1 MELRS
6 VDPSANPYLAVAA
19 ILSAGLD
26 GLKNKIEAPKAID
39 RNIYAMD
46 DDERKANGIVDL
58 PSTLHNAL
66 KELTS
71 DEVIKKAMG
80 PHLYSNFVEAKRLE
94 WAAYRQEVSE
104 WERQQYL
111 ELY

>member
-1 MELRS
+1 M
-6 VDPSANPYLAVAA
+6 AVAT
-19 ILSAGLD
+19 ILAAGLD

-66 KELTS
+66 KELTA

>member
-1 MELRS
+1 
-6 VDPSANPYLAVAA
+6 
-19 ILSAGLD
+19 
-26 GLKNKIEAPKAID
+26 
-39 RNIYAMD
+39 
-46 DDERKANGIVDL
+46 
-58 PSTLHNAL
+58 
-66 KELTS
+66 
-71 DEVIKKAMG
+71 MG

>member
-1 MELRS
+1 MKHLFTLHGP
-6 VDPSANPYLAVAA
+6 DTT
-19 ILSAGLD
+19 
-26 GLKNKIEAPKAID
+26 KAID

-66 KELTS
+66 KELTA

>member
-1 MELRS
+1 M
-6 VDPSANPYLAVAA
+6 
-19 ILSAGLD
+19 
-26 GLKNKIEAPKAID
+26 KNKIEAPKAID

-71 DEVIKKAMG
+71 DEVIKNAMG